1 MAENKNK
8 TPDKDI
14 WLNAALSSKL
24 IGSEFTDDYN
34 KAVEELREVAS
45 KMAPGGRLV
54 TFISTESDKFRPIEK
69 LAANLAMSKTIYN
82 ERSITT
88 NPEFGIELA
97 EILKLVNE
105 LNKIIDKRKTKQSN
119 RNDRQPNKQ
128 KN

>member
-1 MAENKNK
+1 MEKNK
-8 TPDKDI
+8 ITDKSI
-14 WLNAALSSKL
+14 WLNSALSSKL
-24 IGSEFTDDYN
+24 VGSEFTEDYN
-34 KAVEELREVAS
+34 KAVENLREVAS

-105 LNKIIDKRKTKQSN
+105 LNKIIDKRKEKSN
-119 RNDRQPNKQ
+119 KKNDRTQ
-128 KN
+128 KPAK

>member
-1 MAENKNK
+1 
-8 TPDKDI
+8 
-14 WLNAALSSKL
+14 
-24 IGSEFTDDYN
+24 
-34 KAVEELREVAS
+34 
-45 KMAPGGRLV
+45 
-54 TFISTESDKFRPIEK
+54 
-69 LAANLAMSKTIYN
+69 MSKTIYN

>member
-1 MAENKNK
+1 MADKN
-8 TPDKDI
+8 I
-14 WLNAALSSKL
+14 WLNSALSSKL
-24 IGSEFTDDYN
+24 VGSEFTEDYN
-34 KAVEELREVAS
+34 KAVENLREVAS

-97 EILKLVNE
+97 EILKLVND
-105 LNKIIDKRKTKQSN
+105 LNKIIDKRKEKSN
-119 RNDRQPNKQ
+119 KKTQ
-128 KN
+128 KPAK

>member
-1 MAENKNK
+1 MATTKENNG
-8 TPDKDI
+8 I

-34 KAVEELREVAS
+34 QAIEELRKVAS

-54 TFISTESDKFRPIEK
+54 TFVSTEGDKFRPIEK

-88 NPEFGIELA
+88 NPEFSIELA

-105 LNKIIDKRKTKQSN
+105 LNKIIDKRKTKLSGN
-119 RNDRQPNKQ
+119 RDNRAPKNK
-128 KN
+128 N

>member
-1 MAENKNK
+1 MEKNK
-8 TPDKDI
+8 MTDKSI
-14 WLNAALSSKL
+14 WLNSALSSKL
-24 IGSEFTDDYN
+24 VGSEFTEDYN
-34 KAVEELREVAS
+34 KAVENLREVAS

-105 LNKIIDKRKTKQSN
+105 LNKIIDKRKEKSN
-119 RNDRQPNKQ
+119 KKNDRTQ
-128 KN
+128 KPAK

>member
-1 MAENKNK
+1 MEKNK
-8 TPDKDI
+8 MTDKSI
-14 WLNAALSSKL
+14 WLNSALSSKL
-24 IGSEFTDDYN
+24 VGSEFTEDYN
-34 KAVEELREVAS
+34 KAVENLREVAS

-105 LNKIIDKRKTKQSN
+105 LNKIIDKRKEKSYKK
-119 RNDRQPNKQ
+119 NDRTQ
-128 KN
+128 KPAK